1 MKRLLTD
8 QVEQVAQWVVERIPG
23 MTLGDSPYWAMGLLD
38 RRGYLVAGTVYSNF
52 TERDVHIHHAQLTQR
67 SMSAR
72 YLGETFRY
80 PFYQLK
86 VRRCTVIV
94 SAANAA
100 SLKFVRHLGFVQE
113 GRIRS
118 FFETGDDAFI
128 FGMLRE
134 ECRWLSLGI
143 KHGKPSEPEPA
154 GRDVAAALHGR
165 PDAPP
170 DAPGRRSRTAA
181 DGRSGSSTLPL
192 GGAAPHGRDAAAASG
207 RR

>member
-1 MKRLLTD
+1 MKKLVTD
-8 QVEQVAQWVVERIPG
+8 QTEQVAQWVCDRIEG

-52 TERDVHIHHAQLTQR
+52 TQRDVHIHHAQLTPR

-80 PFYQLK
+80 PFHQLK

-94 SAANAA
+94 AASNAA
-100 SLKFVRHLGFVQE
+100 SLRFVRNLGFVQE

-143 KHGKPSEPEPA
+143 KHGKPSESEPP
-154 GRDVAAALHGR
+154 GRGAPADDGR
-165 PDAPP
+165 PDAPAN
-170 DAPGRRSRTAA
+170 APGRGSRTAA

-192 GGAAPHGRDAAAASG
+192 GGPTPAGRDVAAASG